1 MRGLVLAHGLSLQT
15 DRPKPAPRPQEAII
29 QVLQAGIC
37 STDLHIVKGYMDFQG
52 VLGHEFV
59 GVVEHAPGNSS
70 LVGKRVVGEINAA
83 CRVCPT
89 CKDRRPTHC
98 PNRTTLGIMGRD
110 GAFADYLSL
119 PIENL
124 YLVPDGMTNEQAVF
138 IEPLA
143 AACEIP
149 QLATIKPKDRVIIIG
164 DGKLGLLCAQVLALA
179 GCQVTLLGRHSERH
193 AWLIPK
199 GIAVTSAIQA
209 VPPGADIVVEA
220 TGNLQGLTMATQ
232 LVRPRGTIVL
242 KSTYHGK
249 VLVNMTELVINEI
262 SIAGSRC
269 GPFAPALRLLAGGMI
284 EVEPLIHSRF
294 SLTDGIKAMEQAA
307 QPGTLKVLL
316 NMSQDSF
323 EGKNYSC
330 QPPSPTMQPLV

>member
-1 MRGLVLAHGLSLQT
+1 MRGLVLEQGLSLQT
-15 DRPKPAPRPQEAII
+15 DRPQPQPRPQEAII

-37 STDLHIVKGYMDFQG
+37 STDLHLVKGYMDFQG

-59 GVVEHAPGNSS
+59 GVVDQAPENSE

-83 CRVCPT
+83 CRSCQT
-89 CKDRRPTHC
+89 CLQGHPTHC

-119 PIENL
+119 PVENL
-124 YLVPDGMTNEQAVF
+124 YPLPEEISNEQAVF

-149 QLATIKPKDRVIIIG
+149 QLVTIKPKDRVIIIG

-179 GCQVTLLGRHSERH
+179 GCQVTLLGRHSKRH

-199 GIAVTSAIQA
+199 GIAVTSESQEIS
-209 VPPGADIVVEA
+209 PGADIVVEA
-220 TGNLQGLTMATQ
+220 TGSPQGLTIATQ

-242 KSTYHGK
+242 KSTYHGE
-249 VLVNMTELVINEI
+249 VAVNMTELVIHEI
-262 SIAGSRC
+262 SIIGSRC

-284 EVEPLIHSRF
+284 EVKPLIHSCF
-294 SLTDGIKAMEQAA
+294 SLDDGMKAMDQAA

-316 NMSQDSF
+316 TMS
-323 EGKNYSC
+323 
-330 QPPSPTMQPLV
+330 

>member
-1 MRGLVLAHGLSLQT
+1 MRGLVLAQGLSLQT
-15 DRPKPAPRPQEAII
+15 DRPKPTPKPQEAII

-37 STDLHIVKGYMDFQG
+37 STDLHMAKGYMDFQG

-59 GVVEHAPGNSS
+59 GVVDDAPGNST

-89 CKDRRPTHC
+89 CQNGRQTHC

-110 GAFADYLSL
+110 GAFADYLAL
-119 PIENL
+119 PVENL
-124 YLVPDGMTNEQAVF
+124 HLVPDRMTNEQAVF

-149 QLATIKPKDRVIIIG
+149 QLVVTKPTDRVIIIG
-164 DGKLGLLCAQVLALA
+164 DGKLGLLCAQVLSLT
-179 GCQVTLLGRHSERH
+179 GCHITLLGRHSKRH
-193 AWLIPK
+193 AWLTQK
-199 GIAVTSAIQA
+199 GIAVTSEIQDISA
-209 VPPGADIVVEA
+209 GADIVVEA
-220 TGNLQGLTMATQ
+220 TGSPQGLTMATQ

-242 KSTYHGK
+242 KSTYHGE
-249 VLVNMTELVINEI
+249 VLINMTELVINEI
-262 SIAGSRC
+262 SVIGSRC

-284 EVEPLIHSRF
+284 QVEPLIHARF
-294 SLTDGIKAMEQAA
+294 SLSEGIKAMEQAS

-316 NMSQDSF
+316 NTS
-323 EGKNYSC
+323 
-330 QPPSPTMQPLV
+330 

>member
-1 MRGLVLAHGLSLQT
+1 MRGLVLAQGLSLQT
-15 DRPKPAPRPQEAII
+15 DRPKPAPRAQEAII

-37 STDLHIVKGYMDFQG
+37 STDLHLVKGYMDFQG

-59 GVVEHAPGNSS
+59 GIVDHAPDHCS

-89 CKDRRPTHC
+89 CQNGRPTHC

-119 PIENL
+119 PVENL
-124 YLVPDGMTNEQAVF
+124 NLVPDGMTNEQAVF
-138 IEPLA
+138 SEPLA

-149 QLATIKPKDRVIIIG
+149 QLVAIKPTDRVLIIG
-164 DGKLGLLCAQVLALA
+164 DGKLRLLCAQVLALA
-179 GCQVTLLGRHSERH
+179 GCHVTLLGRHSERH
-193 AWLIPK
+193 PWLIRK
-199 GIAVTSAIQA
+199 GIAVTSAIQE
-209 VPPGADIVVEA
+209 VPPGVDIVVEA
-220 TGNLQGLTMATQ
+220 TGRPEGLTMATQ

-242 KSTYHGK
+242 KSTYHGE
-249 VLVNMTELVINEI
+249 VLVNMTELVIHEI
-262 SIAGSRC
+262 SVIGSRC
-269 GPFAPALRLLAGGMI
+269 GPFAPALRLLAGEMI
-284 EVEPLIHSRF
+284 EVEPLIHARF

-316 NMSQDSF
+316 NMS
-323 EGKNYSC
+323 
-330 QPPSPTMQPLV
+330 